1 MNQFNIF
8 AFIAEL
14 RRLLW
19 ITVAAALVVGV
30 VVLANQAGGV
40 ITAVLALMTLTL
52 AGRLLA
58 MAARH
63 RSPNQ
68 QGIPSHFNQSH
79 PRSGTRVQDASG
91 NMPVGLRSNHNT
103 PLVDDNKITYSE
115 PQSTVERKP
124 QNSSGNQT
132 AQQGQSPQP
141 RPGTN
146 NAPQG
151 QSPQPRPGTNN
162 APQGQSSQPRPG
174 TNNAPQGQSSH
185 TGQPG
190 NGSSD
195 PEAGRA
201 GFPNI

>member
-40 ITAVLALMTLTL
+40 ITAVLALMTITL

-68 QGIPSHFNQSH
+68 QGIPVHFNQSH
-79 PRSGTRVQDASG
+79 PRSGTRAEDASG
-91 NMPVGLRSNHNT
+91 NMPVGLRNNHNA

-132 AQQGQSPQP
+132 AQQGQSSQP
-141 RPGTN
+141 RPATN
-146 NAPQG
+146 NTPQG
-151 QSPQPRPGTNN
+151 QSSQPRPATNN
-162 APQGQSSQPRPG
+162 APQGQSSD
-174 TNNAPQGQSSH
+174 
-185 TGQPG
+185 TGQPR

-195 PEAGRA
+195 PEAGRTE
-201 GFPNI
+201 FPNI